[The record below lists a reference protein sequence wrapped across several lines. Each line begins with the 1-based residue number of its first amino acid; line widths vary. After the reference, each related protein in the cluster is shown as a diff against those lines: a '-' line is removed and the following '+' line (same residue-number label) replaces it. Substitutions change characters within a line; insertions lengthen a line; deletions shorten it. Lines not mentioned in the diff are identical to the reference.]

1 MGSATILVI
10 EDDDL
15 SRDLLRLLLLREGH
29 RVETAATGEDAL
41 ARLNSFSF
49 RPTVILTD
57 LHLPGSTRQALAATL
72 RQAAPQARIVA
83 MSGSR
88 PEDDIAEAF
97 DGFLLKPFSIASLTA
112 LLIATEEHT
121 AHERKSHSA
130 EEDASV
136 INAAVLEK
144 LSAAMPEEKLRQLY
158 TLCIQDV
165 RKRVDLMRSAAAA
178 ADDATYRSEAHAIKG
193 GAGMV
198 GAARIKLLAAS
209 QEDAG
214 IVTNH
219 VAMLDEILEAAR
231 QLEDMLILD
240 GPSPKTTDVT
250 LLRAPSKE
258 QE

>member
-1 MGSATILVI
+1 MGPATILVI
-10 EDDDL
+10 EDDDV

-29 RVETAATGEDAL
+29 RVETAATGQDAL
-41 ARLNSFSF
+41 TRLNSSSF
-49 RPTVILTD
+49 RPAVILTD
-57 LHLPGSTRQALAATL
+57 LHLPGSTGPALAATL

-88 PEDDIAEAF
+88 PADDIAEAF

-112 LLIATEEHT
+112 LLMATEEHT
-121 AHERKSHSA
+121 AHERKSHWA
-130 EEDASV
+130 EEGAPAIDS
-136 INAAVLEK
+136 AVLQK
-144 LSAAMPEEKLRQLY
+144 LSAAMPEEKLMQLY

-165 RKRVDLMRSAAAA
+165 RKRVDRMRSAASA

-240 GPSPKTTDVT
+240 DPSPETRDVT
-250 LLRAPSKE
+250 LLPAPKE
-258 QE
+258 